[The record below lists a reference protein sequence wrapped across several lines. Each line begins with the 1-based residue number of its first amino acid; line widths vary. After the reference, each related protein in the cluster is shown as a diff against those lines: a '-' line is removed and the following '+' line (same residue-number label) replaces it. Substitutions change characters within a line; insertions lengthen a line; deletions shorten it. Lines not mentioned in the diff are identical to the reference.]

1 MGFFRFRKV
10 LSLGRFLKLNL
21 SKTGVSASVGR
32 PGATLNVRKDRVDGT
47 LGVPGTGLSYRERL
61 ANRGCASLVV
71 VGLGLLTGAGA
82 WWLVAAGAATQP
94 SRL

>member
-10 LSLGRFLKLNL
+10 VSLGRFLKINL

-47 LGVPGTGLSYRERL
+47 VGVPGTGLSYRERL

-82 WWLVAAGAATQP
+82 WWLVAA
-94 SRL
+94 